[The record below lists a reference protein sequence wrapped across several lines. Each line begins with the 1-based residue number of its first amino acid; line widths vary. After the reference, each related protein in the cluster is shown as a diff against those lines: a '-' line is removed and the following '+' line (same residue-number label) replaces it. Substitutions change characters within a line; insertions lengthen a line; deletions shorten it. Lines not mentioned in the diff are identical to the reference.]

1 MPDMPLNRMYRNAQ
15 ALRHRLGVEPIRHQ
29 VKYVELAR
37 SELRHKFVVLHSLGV
52 NSFLAGDRLGE
63 QRDRDE
69 QLTASGPANGY
80 HDLICSRRFR
90 QVGRGAGVDR
100 VEKI

>member
-1 MPDMPLNRMYRNAQ
+1 MPLDRMYRNTQ
-15 ALRHRLGVEPIRHQ
+15 MLRHRLGVEPIRHQ

-37 SELRHKFVVLHSLGV
+37 SELRHNFFVLHSLGV

-69 QLTASGPANGY
+69 QLTAGGPANRFQ
-80 HDLICSRRFR
+80 DLICRRRFR

-100 VEKI
+100 VQKI